1 MEVFGRRKEK
11 GKLYNHIAI
20 SKMIMGEKL
29 VSTHRLVLRPTLAS
43 EVSLCSGQQLV
54 HSNSQSAEHK

>member
-11 GKLYNHIAI
+11 GKLYNHTAI

-29 VSTHRLVLRPTLAS
+29 VSTHRLVLRPPLAS
-43 EVSLCSGQQLV
+43 EVSLCSGQQLM
-54 HSNSQSAEHK
+54 HSN